1 MAGNIKGITIEFNGD
16 TTNLDK
22 ALRDIST
29 QTRNIDKELRQV
41 NSALKFNPTSVD
53 LWRQK
58 QTLLSQKVAETK
70 DKLALLKQEQ
80 ARMDASGVDK
90 NSEEYRKLQREIITT
105 ESKLNT
111 FQGQLKQIG
120 NVKLKA
126 VSEQFKEMGSKLT
139 EAGQAMK
146 GISMAAAALATS
158 LGALAYK
165 SGQWADDLNT
175 MSKQYSIGTGDLQK
189 YAAAAD
195 LVDVSLDTIAKSH
208 TKLEK
213 QMGSASKGTGDSAE
227 AFKKLGVDIKN
238 ADGSLRSSDEV
249 WNDTIK
255 ALGKVT
261 NETERDTLA
270 MQLMGKSA
278 NELNPLIEDGGK
290 TYENVADT
298 LKKYDLEFVSQK
310 DLDNANKFNDSVDT
324 IKTIGLVTFQNL
336 GTKLAGYLAPALEK
350 VANLIGN
357 VAKWLNTLSP
367 EVLTVIGAIASVLA
381 VVSPLLLVLGKF
393 ATSIGAIINLANT
406 LGVSIGALAGPI
418 GIAIAVIAALIAIGV
433 LLYKNWDK
441 IKATAE
447 NVKQAVI
454 NAFNNLKTAVTN
466 AFNNLKTTATNVWN
480 AIKTA
485 ITTQVNNV
493 KTAVSTTFNN
503 VKTTVSNIFTN
514 IKTTAT
520 KIWNNIK
527 NAISTAI
534 DNAKKAVSDT
544 VTNIKTK
551 ASDTWNAIKTTAQT
565 VWGNIKKA
573 IEDPINN
580 AKTTVSNVVDK
591 IAGFL
596 NFSGVVSKVTGVFND
611 IKSAITG
618 PIDNAKTKISE
629 LVNKV
634 KSAFPFNIG
643 KIFNLKLPHISVSGG
658 KAPYGIGGLG
668 SLPKFSIKW
677 YDKGGIFDSPTVIG
691 VGEKRP
697 EFVGALD
704 DLRKIVREES
714 GAQGVTINVYASE
727 NQSVKEI
734 AKEVERRLIA
744 EQQRRRQAW

>member
-1 MAGNIKGITIEFNGD
+1 
-16 TTNLDK
+16 
-22 ALRDIST
+22 
-29 QTRNIDKELRQV
+29 
-41 NSALKFNPTSVD
+41 
-53 LWRQK
+53 
-58 QTLLSQKVAETK
+58 
-70 DKLALLKQEQ
+70 
-80 ARMDASGVDK
+80 
-90 NSEEYRKLQREIITT
+90 
-105 ESKLNT
+105 
-111 FQGQLKQIG
+111 
-120 NVKLKA
+120 
-126 VSEQFKEMGSKLT
+126 
-139 EAGQAMK
+139 
-146 GISMAAAALATS
+146 
-158 LGALAYK
+158 
-165 SGQWADDLNT
+165 
-175 MSKQYSIGTGDLQK
+175 
-189 YAAAAD
+189 
-195 LVDVSLDTIAKSH
+195 
-208 TKLEK
+208 
-213 QMGSASKGTGDSAE
+213 
-227 AFKKLGVDIKN
+227 
-238 ADGSLRSSDEV
+238 
-249 WNDTIK
+249 
-255 ALGKVT
+255 
-261 NETERDTLA
+261 

-290 TYENVADT
+290 TYGTVADT

-350 VANLIGN
+350 VANFIGN

-367 EVLTVIGAIASVLA
+367 EALTIIGVIASVLA
-381 VVSPLLLVLGKF
+381 VVAPLLLVLGKF

-406 LGVSIGALAGPI
+406 LGVSMGALAGPI

-433 LLYKNWDK
+433 LLYKNWDT

-466 AFNNLKTTATNVWN
+466 AFNNLKTAATNVWN

-503 VKTTVSNIFTN
+503 VKTAVSNIFKN

-520 KIWNNIK
+520 NIWNGIK
-527 NAISTAI
+527 SAIETAI
-534 DNAKKAVSDT
+534 NNAKKAVSDT

-551 ASDTWNAIKTTAQT
+551 ASDTWNAIKTTAST
-565 VWGNIKKA
+565 VWNNIKKA
-573 IEDPINN
+573 VEDPINN

-591 IAGFL
+591 IASFL

-618 PIDNAKTKISE
+618 PIDTAKNKISE

-634 KSAFPFNIG
+634 KGAFPFNLG

-677 YDKGGIFDSPTVIG
+677 YDQGGIFKSPSVIG

-714 GAQGVTINVYASE
+714 GARGVTINVYATE
-727 NQSVKEI
+727 NQSVQDI

-744 EQQRRRQAW
+744 QQQRRRQAW